1 MDIKEENYR
10 RRIQLSWETHKSDYS
25 GDVTIY
31 YSRLWSKLH
40 NISTKSN
47 VNMAICVATGLLA
60 TPVRWLTTP
69 MATPANTTPN
79 IGILATP
86 LAVSASPWQP
96 KEKMLATPLNMVNS
110 KLRNSYSA
118 Y

>member
-1 MDIKEENYR
+1 MLCYR
-10 RRIQLSWETHKSDYS
+10 VASNPSTLANNPNGNPSQ
-25 GDVTIY
+25 Y
-31 YSRLWSKLH
+31 Y
-40 NISTKSN
+40 TGVASN
-47 VNMAICVATGLLA
+47 
-60 TPVRWLTTP
+60 
-69 MATPANTTPN
+69 PN